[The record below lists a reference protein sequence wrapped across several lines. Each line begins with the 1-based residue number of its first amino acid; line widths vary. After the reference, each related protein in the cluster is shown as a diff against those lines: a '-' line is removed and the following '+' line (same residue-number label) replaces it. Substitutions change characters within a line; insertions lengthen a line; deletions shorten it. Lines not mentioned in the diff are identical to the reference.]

1 LNGDTYLPIDYQA
14 MARHFEGCQA
24 LGLMALY
31 DNAETV
37 APNNVEVVPDG
48 TVARYATDG
57 RPGLTHVAAG
67 AYLFRKQI
75 MERIPVGVSSSLE
88 ADLTPDLVGSKDLDA
103 YLVDRPFYDIGTFER
118 LALAGCALPH
128 PSESS

>member
-1 LNGDTYLPIDYQA
+1 MT
-14 MARHFEGCQA
+14 RHFNVRDI
-24 LGLMALY
+24 LGLMAVY
-31 DNAETV
+31 DHAETV
-37 APNNVEVVPDG
+37 APNNVELAPDG
-48 TVARYATDG
+48 TVARYAKHG

-67 AYLFRKQI
+67 AYLFRKQM
-75 MERIPVGVSSSLE
+75 MERIPAGMASSLE
-88 ADLTPDLVGSKDLDA
+88 ADLAPDLVATNDLDA